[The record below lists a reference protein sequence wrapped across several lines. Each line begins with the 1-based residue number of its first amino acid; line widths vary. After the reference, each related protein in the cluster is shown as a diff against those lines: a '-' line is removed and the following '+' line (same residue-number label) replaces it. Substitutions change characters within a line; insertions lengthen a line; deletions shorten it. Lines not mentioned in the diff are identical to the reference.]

1 MKLLEERI
9 RTHGKIREGGV
20 LKVDSFLNHQMDVK
34 LFQEMGKE
42 FLRLFGNCGVT
53 KILTIEASGIGIAC
67 VTAQFFDCPVIFAKK
82 NKTRNIAGDVYTSKV
97 ESFTHG
103 KVYDIIVSKE
113 FLHPEDRVLLIDD
126 FLANGSA
133 LQGLINLVQDAGAT
147 LVGAGI
153 CVEKAFQP
161 GGDLIRRGGPCG
173 RPPGGRRKESEEKSG
188 GGRLRRMN
196 RGLTVRRGASG
207 LLSYT
212 ARPAAAGG
220 GRPSVMSG

>member
-1 MKLLEERI
+1 MELLKERI
-9 RTHGKIREGGV
+9 RRDGKVKGTDV
-20 LKVDSFLNHQMDVK
+20 LKVDSFLNHQMDVA
-34 LFQEMGKE
+34 LFEEIGRE
-42 FLRLFGNCGVT
+42 FQRRFCDCGVN

-113 FLHPEDRVLLIDD
+113 FLYPEDRVLLIDD

-161 GGDLIRRGGPCG
+161 GGDLIRGMGVRVESLARIKAMSVEGGVEFC
-173 RPPGGRRKESEEKSG
+173 
-188 GGRLRRMN
+188 
-196 RGLTVRRGASG
+196 
-207 LLSYT
+207 
-212 ARPAAAGG
+212 
-220 GRPSVMSG
+220 

>member
-9 RTHGKIREGGV
+9 RADGKIRGGDV
-20 LKVDSFLNHQMDVK
+20 LKVDSFLNHQMDIR
-34 LFQEMGKE
+34 LYQEIGKE
-42 FLRLFGNCGVT
+42 FYHLFGGCGVT

-67 VTAQFFDCPVIFAKK
+67 VSAQYFDCPVIFAKK
-82 NKTRNIAGDVYTSKV
+82 NKTKNIAGDVYSSKV

-113 FLHPEDRVLLIDD
+113 FLLPEDRVLLIDD

-133 LQGLINLVQDAGAT
+133 LQGLIKLVRDAGAA

-161 GGDLIRRGGPCG
+161 GGDLIRNMGVRV
-173 RPPGGRRKESEEKSG
+173 ESLARIKSMSESG
-188 GGRLRRMN
+188 G
-196 RGLTVRRGASG
+196 VEFC
-207 LLSYT
+207 
-212 ARPAAAGG
+212 
-220 GRPSVMSG
+220 

>member
-9 RTHGKIREGGV
+9 RKDGTIRGTEV
-20 LKVDSFLNHQMDVK
+20 LKVDRFLNHQMDIK
-34 LFQEMGKE
+34 LINEIGKE
-42 FLRLFGNCGVT
+42 FYRLFGDCGVN

-67 VTAQFFDCPVIFAKK
+67 ITAQFFGVPVIFAKK
-82 NKTRNIAGDVYTSKV
+82 NKTKNIAGDVYTSKV

-113 FLHPEDRVLLIDD
+113 FLDTQDKVLLIDD

-133 LQGLINLVQDAGAT
+133 LQGLINLVRDAGAE

-161 GGDLIRRGGPCG
+161 GGDMIRAMGVRV
-173 RPPGGRRKESEEKSG
+173 ESLARVKAMDEA
-188 GGRLRRMN
+188 
-196 RGLTVRRGASG
+196 TG
-207 LLSYT
+207 LLEFC
-212 ARPAAAGG
+212 
-220 GRPSVMSG
+220 